1 MVLFGHG
8 YNLSFLYGKDPISLE
23 IIRYTPWHRSVPG
36 LGVIIFF
43 ALSGYLV
50 TQSYVNKNSLLHY
63 LAARL
68 LRIYPA
74 LIVAVLFCVLVVGA
88 SQTTLSLADYF
99 QHPSTLAYLIN
110 NATLKTFQIDL
121 PGVFD
126 TLPAR
131 NSVNGSLWTL
141 FVELGLYLIV
151 AVMGVVGIYKRP
163 WLATISI
170 AGILVLALV
179 FVDYTPLS
187 FYLQSAPYLTVTFFL
202 GMLFFIHHHTIRL
215 DGRVALSLVVACI
228 LLREWNVL
236 GVYYRYVALIPF
248 VYLVMYLA
256 FMSYRL
262 PVLDKYGDFSY
273 GLYLYAYPLQQLS
286 VVWVGEGRPV
296 LVNLL
301 AFSGALFLAIIS
313 WHVIEKPA
321 LSLVPGRQANRPG
334 GQT

>member
-1 MVLFGHG
+1 MVLYGHG
-8 YNLSFLYGKDPISLE
+8 YNLSLLYGKDPISLE
-23 IIRYTPWHRSVPG
+23 IARYTPWHRSVAG
-36 LGVIIFF
+36 LGVIMFF

-74 LIVAVLFCVLVVGA
+74 LIVVVLFCVLVVGA

-110 NATLKTFQIDL
+110 NATLKTFQVDL

-126 TLPAR
+126 TLPAH

-151 AVMGVVGIYKRP
+151 AVMGVLGVYKRP
-163 WLATISI
+163 WLTTISI
-170 AGILVLALV
+170 TVILVLALV
-179 FVDYTPLS
+179 FVDYTPPS
-187 FYLQSAPYLTVTFFL
+187 FYLQSAPHLTIAFFL
-202 GMLFFIHHHTIRL
+202 GMLFFIHRHTVKP
-215 DGRVALSLVVACI
+215 DGRVALGLVVACI
-228 LLREWNVL
+228 LLREWNIL

-256 FMSYRL
+256 FMSLRL
-262 PVLDKYGDFSY
+262 PSLDKYGDFSY
-273 GLYLYAYPLQQLS
+273 GLYLYAYPLQQLC
-286 VVWVGEGRPV
+286 VVYWGEGRPL
-296 LVNLL
+296 LVNTVSFIAALLL
-301 AFSGALFLAIIS
+301 AIVS
-313 WHVIEKPA
+313 WHFIEKPA
-321 LSLVPGRQANRPG
+321 LSFMPHSRLTQQVSKI
-334 GQT
+334 